1 MNPIHDI
8 DTGALAL
15 DDWHRHLLD
24 VEHGLGGR
32 LRVIDG
38 PLHHFASVA
47 EEREW
52 IVGFL
57 SGRPGSNLRQLLSE
71 AFDLPLANMAR
82 PTRSRLEDA
91 ALRSYQSFV
100 APALSP
106 SVLDIRPAVD
116 EAGGEVDRFDAQLA
130 GFMLDLAKAA
140 ATNGVGVA
148 LLVEG
153 SEYIP
158 QSNLESLRTM
168 ASTAERGGWPV
179 LVLISGNPGPTRQS

>member
-15 DDWHRHLLD
+15 EDWHRHLLD
-24 VEHGLGGR
+24 VERGRGGR

-38 PLHHFASVA
+38 PLHHFAGVA

-52 IVGFL
+52 VVGFL
-57 SGRPGSNLRQLLSE
+57 SGRPGSNLRQPLGE

-82 PTRSRLEDA
+82 PTRSRLENA
-91 ALRSYQSFV
+91 ALRSFQSFV
-100 APALSP
+100 ASTLRPSP
-106 SVLDIRPAVD
+106 LDLRPAVD
-116 EAGGEVDRFDAQLA
+116 EAGGQASRFDAQLA

-158 QSNLESLRTM
+158 ESNLESLPTM
-168 ASTAERGGWPV
+168 A
-179 LVLISGNPGPTRQS
+179 